1 MLKELAVL
9 ISNLSYSDMMEW
21 CGSDAFGINY
31 DSEANRPKKMAAWAK
46 RESQIAETPAASDE
60 PNTTGLVMPVG
71 EA

>member
-21 CGSDAFGINY
+21 CGSDAFGSSY
-31 DSEANRPKKMAAWAK
+31 DSASERPKKMAAWAK
-46 RESQIAETPAASDE
+46 RESQIAEKPAALDE
-60 PNTTGLVMPVG
+60 TNTTGLVMPVG